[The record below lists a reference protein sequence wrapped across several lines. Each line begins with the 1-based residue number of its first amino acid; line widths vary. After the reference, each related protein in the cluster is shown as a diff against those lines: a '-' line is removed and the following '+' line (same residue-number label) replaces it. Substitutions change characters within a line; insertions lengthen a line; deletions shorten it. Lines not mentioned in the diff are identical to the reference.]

1 MADQTV
7 FIPLDRDQ
15 VVTWRDDGELAGA
28 DGFAAT
34 PELMAALGHDEK
46 SREDAEF
53 AAQSYAAVQALLGT
67 EPVRRRWV
75 VAAAVPVATCA
86 PGQWPT
92 YGAVRVATVD
102 WARVLALFVDQAEAE
117 ESVRDAQREVADM
130 DLPGAWGHPEAAQLV
145 ADHDLLWYLPTELD
159 QIP

>member
-7 FIPLDRDQ
+7 FVPLDRDR
-15 VVTWRDDGELAGA
+15 VLAWRDRGDLAGA

-53 AAQSYAAVQALLGT
+53 AAQSYAAVQALLRT

-75 VAAAVPVATCA
+75 VAVAVPAAACT

-92 YGAVRVATVD
+92 YGSVRVAALD
-102 WARVLALFVDQAEAE
+102 WPRVLALFVDQAAAE
-117 ESVRDAQREVADM
+117 ESVRETQREVADM
-130 DLPGAWGHPEAAQLV
+130 DLPGAWDHPGTEQLV